1 MTEKVDIF
9 DKLGKCNEFGIGR
22 DVIVLGGRKAIV
34 RW

>member
-9 DKLGKCNEFGIGR
+9 DKLGKRNESGIGR
-22 DVIVLGGRKAIV
+22 DVIAPGGRKATA